1 MKISVLFASSLLCA
15 AAPLAAFAQ
24 ARDASLPSVR
34 VGAVLD
40 AAASPQFDGGAAPAP
55 EKPLPDAPKP
65 AHTRLEKNLYNATAL
80 GYHSAFVADFATT
93 GMVLGR
99 GGYET
104 DPLYT
109 RFGNKNMAGVIG
121 SAVALHAAATAG
133 SMALY
138 KEAAK
143 THGVKRVL
151 LDAAAI
157 GINAY
162 GIGAHT
168 QGAVHN
174 IGVLKNWNSPR

>member
-1 MKISVLFASSLLCA
+1 MKINALLASAMLCA
-15 AAPLAAFAQ
+15 ASASPAFAQ
-24 ARDASLPSVR
+24 ARGL
-34 VGAVLD
+34 
-40 AAASPQFDGGAAPAP
+40 AASQARIGAALESSSQGFDGGAAPGSD
-55 EKPLPDAPKP
+55 KPLPDAPKP
-65 AHTRLEKNLYNATAL
+65 AHTALEKNLFNAAAI

-99 GGYET
+99 GGHET

-121 SAVALHAAATAG
+121 SAVALHAAATIG
-133 SMALY
+133 SLTLY

-143 THGVKRVL
+143 KHGIKRVL

-157 GINAY
+157 GINGY
-162 GIGAHT
+162 GIGAHA

-174 IGVLKNWNSPR
+174 IGVLKNWDKPAK